1 MNLYGCSR
9 ESELKRQLDQGH
21 WPDACSTD
29 LRQHVNACVSC
40 RSLIA
45 VSQAFR
51 QERARALP
59 AARRESPG
67 VRGWRAQLRRRRT
80 AMEQVS
86 RPLLGAQ
93 IFAVAITLV
102 AATLFLLS
110 QWSKSSE
117 WLAKIGDLPRTLHLE
132 ALLPAAWQ
140 NATGLLWMV
149 IAVVAVLAMA
159 GGVIAIAAAPDKH

>member
-51 QERARALP
+51 HERARALP
-59 AARRESPG
+59 SARLESPG
-67 VRGWRAQLRRRRT
+67 VLWWRAQLRRRRT